1 MALLRWRCWTHCM
14 YHSICFPLALFY
26 FSGFIVHYLA
36 RITDHF
42 LMLVEIIRWRDLL
55 VNVFMTLTAGALQCS
70 SLWHTRKGFT
80 SFVSPTSLLIMK
92 LLILICMLLTM
103 LTTISMAKTVR
114 TKQFSF
120 LSSFAH
126 WWFLWI
132 SAEYINPIW
141 DQIAMLEEA
150 PYDIYFQQHWF
161 DAQTERQSIGNNF
174 TLTSGEVANPDKIW
188 KHSLINGFNLTG
200 KVNKAMSRRAI
211 YKAMLESFFLITAS
225 FLQIHLLKRLFD
237 QKQGL
242 SRV

>member
-1 MALLRWRCWTHCM
+1 M
-14 YHSICFPLALFY
+14 YHSISFPLSLFY

-42 LMLVEIIRWRDLL
+42 LMVVEIIRWRDLL
-55 VNVFMTLTAGALQCS
+55 VNVFMTSTAGALQCS
-70 SLWHTRKGFT
+70 SLWHTGKGFT

-92 LLILICMLLTM
+92 LLILIYMLLTM
-103 LTTISMAKTVR
+103 LTTISMPKTVR
-114 TKQFSF
+114 SKQSSF

-132 SAEYINPIW
+132 SAEHINPIL
-141 DQIAMLEEA
+141 DQIAKLEEA
-150 PYDIYFQQHWF
+150 LYDIHFQQHWF

-174 TLTSGEVANPDKIW
+174 TLISANPDKIW

-211 YKAMLESFFLITAS
+211 YKPMLESFFLITAS

-237 QKQGL
+237 RKQGL
-242 SRV
+242 SRA

>member
-1 MALLRWRCWTHCM
+1 
-14 YHSICFPLALFY
+14 
-26 FSGFIVHYLA
+26 
-36 RITDHF
+36 
-42 LMLVEIIRWRDLL
+42 
-55 VNVFMTLTAGALQCS
+55 
-70 SLWHTRKGFT
+70 
-80 SFVSPTSLLIMK
+80 
-92 LLILICMLLTM
+92 
-103 LTTISMAKTVR
+103 
-114 TKQFSF
+114 
-120 LSSFAH
+120 
-126 WWFLWI
+126 
-132 SAEYINPIW
+132 
-141 DQIAMLEEA
+141 MLEEA